1 MNICLTSNSTIW
13 NMTFCSLF
21 LALTRRKVE
30 SKFCWKITQTFRVYF
45 SICVFVEK
53 TEEKKKEKKKKKT
66 FFEKHCAEGFTL
78 SSIRDGVN
86 NNATNIFVCLS
97 IYLSFYL
104 YVYFFVHLSVILRNL
119 SFICLLTTMRQ
130 TFLSF
135 CLSVCLFICQSFYEI
150 FLSSL
155 CLSQLYVWLLS
166 IFNFFNLSL
175 WFAYVFAVCMFVC
188 LSFFLFFCF
197 LCLSFL
203 NFLMCV
209 LLSIFFV
216 PVFVFLLNSWSH
228 QCSRLFYLIFP
239 VCLYIFPFCLSISV
253 VTIL

>member
-30 SKFCWKITQTFRVYF
+30 SKFCWKITETFRVYF

-53 TEEKKKEKKKKKT
+53 TEEKKKEKRKKKT
-66 FFEKHCAEGFTL
+66 FLRNIAQKVLTL

-97 IYLSFYL
+97 IYLFFYL
-104 YVYFFVHLSVILRNL
+104 YACLYVHLSVILRNH
-119 SFICLLTTMRQ
+119 SFICLLTTMRH

-155 CLSQLYVWLLS
+155 CLSQL
-166 IFNFFNLSL
+166 
-175 WFAYVFAVCMFVC
+175 
-188 LSFFLFFCF
+188 
-197 LCLSFL
+197 
-203 NFLMCV
+203 
-209 LLSIFFV
+209 
-216 PVFVFLLNSWSH
+216 
-228 QCSRLFYLIFP
+228 
-239 VCLYIFPFCLSISV
+239 
-253 VTIL
+253 